1 MNYPLKPTDMVAWSG
16 KDQDYV
22 DELKT
27 YVELN
32 SRYNLMH
39 YEKLQKYKID
49 LQITIGWKEGVIKS
63 KLAIA
68 LLRR

>member
-49 LQITIGWKEGVIKS
+49 LQILK
-63 KLAIA
+63 
-68 LLRR
+68 